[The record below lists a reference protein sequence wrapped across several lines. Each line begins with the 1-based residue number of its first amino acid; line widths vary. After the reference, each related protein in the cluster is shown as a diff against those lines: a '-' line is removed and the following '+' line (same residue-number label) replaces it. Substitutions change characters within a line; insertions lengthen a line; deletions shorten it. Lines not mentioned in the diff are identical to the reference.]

1 MPGVPAWEDTDV
13 KKSTKGALAGGA
25 AAFLLLGGAGTLAY
39 WTSDAEVDGGEVT
52 AGSISLEGLDCA
64 DTWTYDDASA
74 TALSTV
80 TTIVP
85 GDTIVKECTADLVL
99 VGDHIGATVDISDAS
114 LDALGDLD
122 DELTVDAVLSDPA
135 TGAVA
140 GEGTHG
146 VTIDITVDFPYGG
159 PVSAPDPTTD
169 ASNNSQLDT
178 ATLDAITLVAVQTH
192 Q

>member
-1 MPGVPAWEDTDV
+1 
-13 KKSTKGALAGGA
+13 
-25 AAFLLLGGAGTLAY
+25 
-39 WTSDAEVDGGEVT
+39 
-52 AGSISLEGLDCA
+52 
-64 DTWTYDDASA
+64 
-74 TALSTV
+74 
-80 TTIVP
+80 
-85 GDTIVKECTADLVL
+85 VL

-135 TGAVA
+135 TGAVS
-140 GEGTHG
+140 GEGTHD
-146 VTIDITVDFPYGG
+146 VTIDITIDFPYGG

>member
-1 MPGVPAWEDTDV
+1 
-13 KKSTKGALAGGA
+13 
-25 AAFLLLGGAGTLAY
+25 
-39 WTSDAEVDGGEVT
+39 
-52 AGSISLEGLDCA
+52 
-64 DTWTYDDASA
+64 
-74 TALSTV
+74 
-80 TTIVP
+80 
-85 GDTIVKECTADLVL
+85 